1 MNAFAR
7 WDELIGLLDEELPD
21 AVALRHQLHA
31 GPELSHQE
39 VATRERLI
47 AAMQAETSAVA
58 GKSLLFS
65 APRDGRPVV
74 VLRAEMDGLPI
85 QEDTDV
91 TWTSR
96 GRVMHACGHDV
107 HMAGLVAVMR
117 AVRRLEPALPVA
129 TAALFQHSEESY
141 PSGAKE
147 VMEAGALDGVS
158 AVIGCH
164 VHPDLPWGWVAADPG
179 AVNAAADFFRIKVRG
194 TAGHTAYPH
203 ESRDAISALC
213 QIVTSLQVVAAH
225 SVDPLHGHVVSFGY
239 IRGGKAPNAFPA
251 GAEAGGSLRALDSE
265 DRRTLRS
272 VIEQG
277 ATDIARAWGCEAE
290 MELVSGEPAVINDAD
305 LAAAARHCLPAVG
318 LRTGKEMRSCGSDD
332 FGFFSEGAPS
342 LMMFL
347 GVRGALLGP
356 ETPLHHPSFLPSDDA
371 VAAIAK
377 AFLAGLVG
385 AADMNRTGSPE
396 G

>member
-1 MNAFAR
+1 MSAFSR
-7 WDELIGLLDEELPD
+7 WDELTRLLDKELPR
-21 AVALRHQLHA
+21 AVALRHELHA
-31 GPELSHQE
+31 GPELSHHE
-39 VATRERLI
+39 MATRERLI
-47 AAMQAETSAVA
+47 SAIEAEATTVS

-65 APRDGRPVV
+65 SQRSARPLV

-85 QEDTDV
+85 REDTDV

-96 GRVMHACGHDV
+96 GKVMHACGHDV

-147 VMEAGALDGVS
+147 VVESGALERVA
-158 AVIGCH
+158 AVVGCH

-179 AVNAAADFFRIKVRG
+179 AVNAAADFFRITVRG

-203 ESRDAISALC
+203 EARDAISSLC

-225 SVDPLHGHVVSFGY
+225 SIDPIHGHVVSFGY
-239 IRGGKAPNAFPA
+239 IRAGEAPNAFPA
-251 GAEAGGSLRALDSE
+251 SAEAGGSLRALDPE
-265 DRRTLRS
+265 DRNTLRS
-272 VIEQG
+272 VVERV
-277 ATDIARAWGCEAE
+277 ATDIAQTWGCDAE
-290 MELVSGEPAVINDAD
+290 MELVSGEPAVINDAN

-332 FGFFSEGAPS
+332 FGFFSEAAPT

-356 ETPLHHPSFLPSDDA
+356 EVPLHHPSFLPSDDA
-371 VAAIAK
+371 VGAIAK
-377 AFLAGLVG
+377 AYLAALAGATELHG
-385 AADMNRTGSPE
+385 DMPA
-396 G
+396 